1 MEQIFFGVVVVEGY
15 MLKRRVSMD
24 FCTLAHVFVSL

>member
-1 MEQIFFGVVVVEGY
+1 MEQIFFGVVVEGY

-24 FCTLAHVFVSL
+24 FVHWHTSL

>member
-1 MEQIFFGVVVVEGY
+1 MEQIFFGVVEGY

>member
-24 FCTLAHVFVSL
+24 FVHWHTSL